1 MHAETVADVL
11 KESGIASSESEIV
24 EITHKLNERNIFPA
38 DRAELAYVVREPIVN
53 RALAGCVRRCVAIS
67 FYGRGREVW
76 EGAGDFGVPLDLP
89 SPPLVWLW
97 PLLLYQPLLLL
108 FPLSCCCT

>member
-1 MHAETVADVL
+1 VHAETVADVL

-53 RALAGCVRRCVAIS
+53 RALAGCVRRCVSS
-67 FYGRGREVW
+67 FIMDNRGEGGRLW
-76 EGAGDFGVPLDLP
+76 GA
-89 SPPLVWLW
+89 
-97 PLLLYQPLLLL
+97 
-108 FPLSCCCT
+108 T